1 MTSALPFFTFV
12 PLLTSNVVG
21 EHVKFQLKPNRSPDV
36 VELLSEALCGVRN
49 GRQYRSTARVNR
61 LFNRRTNTVTVSFVV
76 DELDADAELYYVI
89 YANG

>member
-1 MTSALPFFTFV
+1 MSFFTFTS
-12 PLLTSNVVG
+12 LLASNVVG
-21 EHVKFQLKPNRSPDV
+21 EHVKFQLRPNRPPEV

-61 LFNRRTNTVTVSFVV
+61 LVNRRTGTITVGFRV
-76 DELDADAELYYVI
+76 DELDEGAELYYVV